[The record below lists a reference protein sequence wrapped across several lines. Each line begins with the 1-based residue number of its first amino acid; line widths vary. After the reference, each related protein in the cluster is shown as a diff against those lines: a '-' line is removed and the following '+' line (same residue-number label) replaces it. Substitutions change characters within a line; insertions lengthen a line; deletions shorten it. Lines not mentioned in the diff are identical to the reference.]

1 MRIDKPLYETTKP
14 DKFDE
19 FKLKGFM
26 FKWKIESKIPKGSN
40 IIFFTRYNKHNDF
53 VLEVYT
59 EYPGYLIGKNG
70 SSVQSFANKVKDIG
84 IDKVYITEVKS
95 NNTV

>member
-1 MRIDKPLYETTKP
+1 MRIDKPLYNNTKP

-40 IIFFTRYNKHNDF
+40 VVFFTRYNKHNEF

-70 SSVQSFANKVKDIG
+70 SSVQSFAAKVKDIG
-84 IDKVYITEVKS
+84 IDKVYITEIKS
-95 NNTV
+95 NNIV